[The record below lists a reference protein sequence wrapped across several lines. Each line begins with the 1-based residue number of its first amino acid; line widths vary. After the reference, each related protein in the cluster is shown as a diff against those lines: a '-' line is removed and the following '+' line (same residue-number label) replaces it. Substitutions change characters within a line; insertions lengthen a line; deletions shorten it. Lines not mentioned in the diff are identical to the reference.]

1 MNKKKIK
8 KILMCLIIVSI
19 IFVPAV
25 FADQTAVARHGCVL
39 GRKVTKDLLGV
50 LNAFRIAAPLLMIGF
65 TIFETIKSLT
75 KGDGG
80 AEMKV
85 VFGRLKKR
93 FMYVVLLIFIPTI
106 VKLGL
111 NAMGLTTECDL
122 QEMDELYAALN
133 TKEKS
138 CNQYGT
144 LTDSDAWRSLTSQER
159 VSNADDKAKCEAA
172 GCNYYDGWCTVGDPD
187 TCNPNK
193 SIYDGC
199 NLEVK

>member
-39 GRKVTKDLLGV
+39 GPKVTKDLLGV

-122 QEMDELYAALN
+122 QAQEELYAALN

-138 CNQYGT
+138 CNQYGDIT
-144 LTDSDAWRSLTSQER
+144 SMDVWKNLTSQEK
-159 VSNADDKAKCEAA
+159 VSNDATKAKCEAA
-172 GCNYYDGWCTVGDPD
+172 GCNYYQGWCTVGNMD
-187 TCNPNK
+187 TCNPNTGV
-193 SIYDGC
+193 YDGC